1 MGKTATARARIEP
14 EIKDE
19 AERIL
24 DECGLS
30 ASEAIGMFYRQIIL
44 RHGLPFPVQ
53 SFNEETRTVLR
64 KSEEGVEVA
73 RFDSAEALFEDLGI

>member
-14 EIKDE
+14 EIKNE

-44 RHGLPFPVQ
+44 RQGLPFPVQ
-53 SFNEETRTVLR
+53 KFNKETRTVLR
-64 KSEEGVEVA
+64 KSEEGVEVE
-73 RFDSAEALFEDLGI
+73 RFDSAEALFKDLGI